1 MTVDMDRSVT
11 SSDATLSSS
20 VLFRIIIMTV
30 VAVGTLSW
38 INGLSNH
45 QFNCGTFLLF
55 VESTNIRIR
64 QIKTIKPSNVLL
76 LSWRGR
82 SFWRFSSSLYSSHL
96 ISSHLSYSYHSTT
109 KEMAGAPYDTRR
121 GLKKYRSFL
130 PSFLSPFVL
139 STVQCTALQCFSVS
153 ECNISRVESRG
164 ERLAHA
170 TEPHPT
176 FSGVVIVCY
185 CPILFAV
192 STILCLS
199 FISFFESSWVVK
211 MRRAGQLTDT
221 VWAIASR
228 DAFSFSLSVEAIT
241 EKHLSLFPSFWMIAI
256 KWQEKGMLFVHCHC
270 RRIHRHQ
277 KKKNPN

>member
-1 MTVDMDRSVT
+1 
-11 SSDATLSSS
+11 
-20 VLFRIIIMTV
+20 MTV

-38 INGLSNH
+38 INDLSNH

-82 SFWRFSSSLYSSHL
+82 SFWRFSSSLY
-96 ISSHLSYSYHSTT
+96 SSHLSYSYHSTT

-192 STILCLS
+192 STILCFLPFFHFFFRVELSCENEKSRAVDWHSLGNCKQRRILFLS
-199 FISFFESSWVVK
+199 FCRSDNRKTSFP
-211 MRRAGQLTDT
+211 
-221 VWAIASR
+221 
-228 DAFSFSLSVEAIT
+228 FSLVLNDS
-241 EKHLSLFPSFWMIAI
+241 
-256 KWQEKGMLFVHCHC
+256 
-270 RRIHRHQ
+270 
-277 KKKNPN
+277 N